1 MRRTAG
7 TALAAAILTL
17 LAACGDDEPTTASDP
32 SAESEEGSSEPTEGE
47 TGELPAWPSC
57 AEVWV
62 AEATLPQGYQGCLD
76 GDTAVKAD
84 RQACSSGQVL
94 VIYADRFYAV
104 VGGPVNETEGL
115 AQDSHYR
122 SAKQSCLA

>member
-7 TALAAAILTL
+7 AALAAAILTL

-32 SAESEEGSSEPTEGE
+32 SAGAEESSEPTEAE
-47 TGELPAWPSC
+47 TTEAPDWPSC
-57 AEVWV
+57 ADVWV
-62 AEATLPQGYQGCLD
+62 DEATLPQGYKGCLD

-84 RQACSSGQVL
+84 RQGCSSGQVL
-94 VIYADRFYAV
+94 VIYDDRFYAV
-104 VGGPVNETEGL
+104 LGGPVNETEGL

>member
-7 TALAAAILTL
+7 SALAAAILTL

-32 SAESEEGSSEPTEGE
+32 SAEPDDTSSQPTEGE
-47 TGELPAWPSC
+47 TAEVPDWPSC
-57 AEVWV
+57 AEIWV
-62 AEATLPQGYQGCLD
+62 DGADLPQGYKGCLD
-76 GDTAVKAD
+76 GDTEVKAD
-84 RQACSSGQVL
+84 RQPCSSGQVL
-94 VIYADRFYAV
+94 VTYDERFYAV

-115 AQDSHYR
+115 AQDSQYR

>member
-32 SAESEEGSSEPTEGE
+32 SAEPDQSASEPTEGE
-47 TGELPAWPSC
+47 TTEVPDWPSC

-62 AEATLPQGYQGCLD
+62 AEATLPQGYKGCLD

-84 RQACSSGQVL
+84 RQMCSSGQVL
-94 VIYADRFYAV
+94 VTYDELFYAV

>member
-7 TALAAAILTL
+7 TVLAAAILTL
-17 LAACGDDEPTTASDP
+17 LAGCGDDEPTTASDP
-32 SAESEEGSSEPTEGE
+32 SAGPEESSTPTEGE
-47 TGELPAWPSC
+47 TADLPDWPSC

-62 AEATLPQGYQGCLD
+62 DGADLAQGYKGCLD
-76 GDTAVKAD
+76 GGAAVKAD

-94 VIYADRFYAV
+94 VTYDDRFYAV
-104 VGGPVNETEGL
+104 LGGPVNETDGL
-115 AQDSHYR
+115 AQDSHFR